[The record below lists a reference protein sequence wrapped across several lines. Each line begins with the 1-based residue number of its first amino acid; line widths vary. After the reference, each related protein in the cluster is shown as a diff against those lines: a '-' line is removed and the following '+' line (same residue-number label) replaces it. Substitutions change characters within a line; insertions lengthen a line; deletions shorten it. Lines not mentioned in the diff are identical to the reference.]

1 MAVLTFGTVIFS
13 LRLLTPLHTQA
24 FRFRMIKTT
33 RYPPVWQ
40 AVAASKKQILT
51 EDRRLTLARD
61 VLWRRLVS
69 RAAIR

>member
-13 LRLLTPLHTQA
+13 LRLFTPLHTQA
-24 FRFRMIKTT
+24 FRFRMIKKI

-40 AVAASKKQILT
+40 AVAVSKKQILT
-51 EDRRLTLARD
+51 EDARLTLARD
-61 VLWRRLVS
+61 ALWRRLVS